1 MQPYTDQDLEQESIP
16 MLQDRDN
23 AQLYRVTMGQDNFL
37 LLKLTSES
45 DNPIHVILSSSD
57 PDKVQLFQNLKDTAN
72 PVLDQAQIKQGEKE
86 IDYQF
91 IIKEE
96 PPLTAVDLSESKA
109 KDQAIFHL
117 QVTAALIQINAWLN
131 GLGSRLGKVSYDDLC
146 LSQETGNILLQSLV
160 YDPEEEALYYNPP
173 LEKEIGS
180 ETAYLCGQLWNRLNK
195 KEPTEAPNI
204 NEPPKILS
212 KESQDMLEQL
222 ILGEPLNNELIYSQ
236 LRNEIQLLSAAPEEK
251 KSGLKKKLAGS
262 KEKEAKPKKR
272 KKNLPPLPLL
282 VAGGLL
288 ISLMLFRL
296 VSCQAQEDPEDT
308 SSSIETGESSQSD
321 SSADLDF
328 ENSSLSELEERQ
340 EEEDAA
346 REKELEEEREKEEE
360 AAKEKEEAE
369 QAEKE
374 KAEKARQEQEEAA
387 NAKEKERDN
396 AYNEKLESLEKRSR
410 ELDAREAKLRD
421 MQNQLSKAQ
430 SDLQAQSQTNRQ
442 TQVDQAPQGRREA
455 PAPKRSGNKVNKDEG
470 FNVTPGAV
478 NLSVNGKEKLFP
490 NKTCIWL
497 VDDPSIATV
506 EQGNII
512 GHKAGQTTIKAQS
525 LHGETYTI
533 TVTVK

>member
-1 MQPYTDQDLEQESIP
+1 MQLYTDQDLEQESIP
-16 MLQDRDN
+16 MLQDKDN

-45 DNPIHVILSSSD
+45 DNPIHVILSSGD
-57 PDKVQLFQNLKDTAN
+57 PDKAQLFQNLRDTAN
-72 PVLDQAQIKQGEKE
+72 PVLDQAQVKQGEKR

-96 PPLTAVDLSESKA
+96 PPLTAVDLSESKD
-109 KDQAIFHL
+109 KERAIFHL

-146 LSQETGNILLQSLV
+146 LSQATGNILLQSLV

-173 LEKEIGS
+173 LEKEVGS

-204 NEPPKILS
+204 NELPKILS
-212 KESQDMLEQL
+212 KESQEMLEQL

-236 LRNEIQLLSAAPEEK
+236 LRNEIQLLSAPPEEK

-296 VSCQAQEDPEDT
+296 VSCQAQDDPEDT
-308 SSSIETGESSQSD
+308 SSTMETSESSQTD

-346 REKELEEEREKEEE
+346 REKELEEEREKE
-360 AAKEKEEAE
+360 AAEQEEKEA
-369 QAEKE
+369 
-374 KAEKARQEQEEAA
+374 AEKARQEQEEAA

-396 AYNEKLESLEKRSR
+396 AYNDRLKSLEKRSR

-430 SDLQAQSQTNRQ
+430 ANVQAQSQANRQ
-442 TQVDQAPQGRREA
+442 AQPAQSTQGAQQPT
-455 PAPKRSGNKVNKDEG
+455 PAKQSGLKASTSEG
-470 FNVTPGAV
+470 FSVSPSTITLA
-478 NLSVNGKEKLFP
+478 VNGKEKLLP

-497 VDDPSIATV
+497 VEDTSIATV
-506 EQGNII
+506 EKGTVI
-512 GHKAGQTTIKAQS
+512 GHAQGKTTIKAQS
-525 LHGETYTI
+525 LKGETYTI
-533 TVTVK
+533 NVTVK

>member
-16 MLQDRDN
+16 MLQDKDN
-23 AQLYRVTMGQDNFL
+23 AQLYRVTMGQDNLL

-45 DNPIHVILSSSD
+45 DNPIHVILPSD
-57 PDKVQLFQNLKDTAN
+57 DPGKAQLFENLKDTAN
-72 PVLDQAQIKQGEKE
+72 TVLDQAQVKQGEEE

-91 IIKEE
+91 IINEE
-96 PPLTAVDLSESKA
+96 PPLTAVDLSESKD
-109 KDQAIFHL
+109 KERAIFHL

-131 GLGSRLGKVSYDDLC
+131 GLGSRLGQVSYDDLC

-173 LEKEIGS
+173 LEKEVGS

-204 NEPPKILS
+204 DEPPKILS
-212 KESQDMLEQL
+212 KESQEMLEQL

-236 LRNEIQLLSAAPEEK
+236 LRNEIQLLSAAPQEK

-288 ISLMLFRL
+288 VSLMLFRL
-296 VSCQAQEDPEDT
+296 VSCQAQDDPED
-308 SSSIETGESSQSD
+308 SSSTIETSESSQTD

-328 ENSSLSELEERQ
+328 ENSNLSELEERQ
-340 EEEDAA
+340 EEDAA

-360 AAKEKEEAE
+360 EAAKEKEEAE
-369 QAEKE
+369 QQEKEEAEKR
-374 KAEKARQEQEEAA
+374 RQEQEEAA
-387 NAKEKERDN
+387 NAREKERES
-396 AYNEKLESLEKRSR
+396 AYNDRLKSLEERSR

-430 SDLQAQSQTNRQ
+430 ANVQAQGQANRQ
-442 TQVDQAPQGRREA
+442 AQPAQSTQGTQQPT
-455 PAPKRSGNKVNKDEG
+455 PAKQSGLKANTSEG
-470 FNVTPGAV
+470 FSVSPSTITLA
-478 NLSVNGKEKLFP
+478 VNGKEKLLP

-497 VDDPSIATV
+497 VEDTSIATV
-506 EQGNII
+506 EKGTVIGQAQG
-512 GHKAGQTTIKAQS
+512 KTTIKAQS
-525 LHGETYTI
+525 LKGETYTI